1 VSVTRDAVLA
11 CLKTLNDPVSGK
23 DIVELGL
30 VKALTVDD
38 GAVRFVLEVNP
49 SHADAYAK
57 LRDEADAAVKALEGV
72 ASVSAVLTAHSKQAP
87 PPDLKLGRKSE
98 PAGPE
103 KIPGV
108 DRIIAIASGKGGVGK
123 STVAANLACALA
135 SRGHAGCRCLR
146 PLAAADAGRVRAACI
161 PRWQDDPADAQLW
174 RDDDVDRV
182 DDQ

>member
-1 VSVTRDAVLA
+1 MSVTRDAVLA

-72 ASVSAVLTAHSKQAP
+72 ASVSFQAGTAARPEAGAQVRTRGAREDP
-87 PPDLKLGRKSE
+87 RRGPDHRHCVRQGR
-98 PAGPE
+98 
-103 KIPGV
+103 
-108 DRIIAIASGKGGVGK
+108 GG
-123 STVAANLACALA
+123 
-135 SRGHAGCRCLR
+135 
-146 PLAAADAGRVRAACI
+146 
-161 PRWQDDPADAQLW
+161 
-174 RDDDVDRV
+174 
-182 DDQ
+182 

>member
-1 VSVTRDAVLA
+1 MSVTRDAVLA

-30 VKALTVDD
+30 VKALTVDE

-108 DRIIAIASGKGGVGK
+108 DRIIAIASGNLPLLRILLVRWPPKAAAWACWMPM
-123 STVAANLACALA
+123 STVRR
-135 SRGHAGCRCLR
+135 SRGCWVFPAGLRRLMVKRSCRCAT
-146 PLAAADAGRVRAACI
+146 LA
-161 PRWQDDPADAQLW
+161 
-174 RDDDVDRV
+174 
-182 DDQ
+182 